1 MAYNDLTNMMMVNP
15 WMFDPSQQSNQFSAY
30 NNRPMP
36 GPSYAG
42 APVNAATGQPIQSFL
57 DWQAQNPGGVSL
69 NATPAQPA
77 QSSPSQWAINNA
89 ILNSMGAQANHAA
102 LMSAAQSGL
111 PPAQRSDV
119 GDLHGLMSGVITGRA
134 LNGPN
139 PNAPGATGTPSAAP
153 QGAGAAPNN
162 WQAALSALANP
173 GRVTTPGATV
183 PMATG
188 SQPSGGINAAFL
200 SQAGPNMNQGFLS
213 ALRAI
218 QGRPQ

>member
-15 WMFDPSQQSNQFSAY
+15 WMFDPSQQSNQFSSY

-57 DWQAQNPGGVSL
+57 DWQAQNPGGTTL
-69 NATPAQPA
+69 NQTPAQPA
-77 QSSPSQWAINNA
+77 QAPMTDPNA
-89 ILNSMGAQANHAA
+89 GLRAA
-102 LMSAAQSGL
+102 LAGMGGYQGNPSLGAYLAGQGPSPGQARSLAAMGYPV
-111 PPAQRSDV
+111 PP
-119 GDLHGLMSGVITGRA
+119 G
-134 LNGPN
+134 
-139 PNAPGATGTPSAAP
+139 PGATGTPSAAP

-162 WQAALSALANP
+162 WAAALSALANP

-188 SQPSGGINAAFL
+188 SQPAGGVN
-200 SQAGPNMNQGFLS
+200 QAWLQGIGGGQGMNQNFVN

-218 QGRPQ
+218 QSR